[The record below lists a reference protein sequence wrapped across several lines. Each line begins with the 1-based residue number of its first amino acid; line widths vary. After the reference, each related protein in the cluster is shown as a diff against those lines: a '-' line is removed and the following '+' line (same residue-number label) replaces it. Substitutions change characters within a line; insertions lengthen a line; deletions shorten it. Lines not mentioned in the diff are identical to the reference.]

1 MISTIDF
8 RALGGTKW
16 TRYPQEVLP
25 LWLADM
31 DFPSPAEIGQAIA
44 ERAAQNV
51 LTYKF
56 DDAETRGVIV
66 ERMGRLYDWHIAPEH
81 IVFIPGLVS
90 ALFAV
95 VRVFAG
101 DDGGVLTQ
109 PPIYPPFLGAAAQAR
124 SVQASLVP
132 VRDGSRLHYEID
144 FDALKLAITPETR
157 VFLLCNPHN
166 PVGRSYHRDEL
177 EQLAE
182 IAVAHDLTIVSDE
195 IHCDLLL
202 DPIHHTPIATLA
214 PEIERRTVTLMSPS
228 KTYNI
233 AGMMFGFAIIPDETL
248 RKTFVQKTMGLMPGP
263 AMLGFTATTA
273 AYRHGDTWLS
283 ETRDYLRA
291 NRDWLVAFV
300 EQELPGV
307 AVTVPEATY
316 LAWLDFSALNL
327 PDNNPY
333 RFLLENAHV
342 GLQAGTDFGKAGAGF
357 VRLNFATARETLAE
371 AMARIKDALAG
382 YL

>member
-16 TRYPQEVLP
+16 SRYPADVLP

-31 DFPSPAEIGQAIA
+31 DYPSPAEVGQAIA

-56 DDAETRGVIV
+56 DDSETRAVIV
-66 ERMGRLYDWHIAPEH
+66 ERMADLYDWQVAPEQ
-81 IVFIPGLVS
+81 IVFVPGLVS

-95 VRVFAG
+95 ARIFAG
-101 DDGGVLTQ
+101 DSGGVLMQ
-109 PPIYPPFLGAAAQAR
+109 PPIYPPFLYAAGATRGVHAG
-124 SVQASLVP
+124 LVP
-132 VRDGSRLHYEID
+132 VREGSRLHYEID
-144 FDALKLAITPETR
+144 FDAMRLALTPETR
-157 VFLLCNPHN
+157 VFMLCNPHN

-182 IAVAHDLTIVSDE
+182 IAVEHDLTIVSDE

-202 DPIHHTPIATLA
+202 DPIRHTPIATLA
-214 PEIERRTVTLMSPS
+214 PEVARRTVTLMSPS

-233 AGMMFGFAIIPDETL
+233 AGMMFGFAIIPDEKL
-248 RKTFVQKTMGLMPGP
+248 RQTFVQQTMGVVPGP
-263 AMLGFTATTA
+263 SLLGFTATTA
-273 AYRHGDTWLS
+273 AFRYGGTWLN

-291 NRDWLVAFV
+291 NRDWLVSYV
-300 EQELPGV
+300 EDELPGV
-307 AVTVPEATY
+307 AITCPEATY
-316 LAWLDFSALNL
+316 LAWLDFNALNL

-333 RFLLENAHV
+333 QFLLEQAHV
-342 GLQAGTDFGKAGAGF
+342 GLQAGTDFGKAGTGF
-357 VRLNFATARETLAE
+357 ARLNFACARETLVE
-371 AMARIKDALAG
+371 AMTRIKAAVG
-382 YL
+382 EYM